1 MELHRW
7 GGGGG
12 EEVGGGYVCLP
23 TPPLEISFCCVWNWF
38 DLILLNTALRGNIL
52 SDKLFN
58 LLKSESYAT
67 TQL

>member
-1 MELHRW
+1 ME

-12 EEVGGGYVCLP
+12 VRGRLCVFAYA
-23 TPPLEISFCCVWNWF
+23 PLGNQLLLCVKRNLLIRF